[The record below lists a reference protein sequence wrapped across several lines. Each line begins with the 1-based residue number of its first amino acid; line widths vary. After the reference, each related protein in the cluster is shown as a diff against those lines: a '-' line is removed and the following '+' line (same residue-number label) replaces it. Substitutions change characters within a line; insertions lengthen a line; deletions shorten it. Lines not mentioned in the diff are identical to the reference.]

1 MMTWEAWVT
10 LVVVAGIVVALITNR
25 VAADLAFFAGLVV
38 LVTIGAI
45 FGGEHLP
52 SPAAAVSGFGNEGL
66 ITVAVLYVVVC
77 GMVQTGAIALITRP
91 LFGRPRS
98 TLAAQTRIMLPVAG
112 FSAVLNNTPVV
123 AMFMPVVGDLC
134 KKMQISPSKLFI
146 PLSYAAI
153 LGGVCTLIGTSTN
166 LVVFGLL
173 QEATRDM
180 PGGPTRMGIFDIT
193 WVGLPVAA
201 VGIGFI
207 MLTSRWLLP
216 VRQPPL
222 GIGED
227 PRQYSVEM
235 VVEPGSGLVGQ
246 SIEQAGL
253 RHLPGLYLAEIDR
266 GDQVLMAVA
275 PTERL
280 QAHDHLVF
288 VGVVESVVDLQKI
301 RGLSP
306 ATNQV
311 FKLTAPRA
319 DRCLIEAVVSDNCP
333 LVGKSIRE
341 GRFRNTYHA
350 AVIAVARS
358 GQRIARK
365 VGDIV
370 LRPGDTLLLE
380 AHPSFVD
387 AHRNRRDFYLV
398 SAIDGSAP
406 PRHQRAGLAL
416 AILLAMVVATGFE
429 WLSMLNAAMLAA
441 GLMIVTGCCSL
452 TDARRSIDWEVL
464 IVIGAALGIGTAAST
479 TGVAP
484 AFAQGLLNVAG
495 DHPWLALAAVYLVT
509 LTLTEAMSNNAA
521 AALMFPFAMATA
533 HSLQVDFMPF
543 VIAIMI
549 AASCGFATPIGY
561 QTNLMVYGPGG
572 YRFGDYLRIGVPLD
586 GLVAIVAIGL
596 TPLMFP
602 FHP

>member
-1 MMTWEAWVT
+1 MTWEAWVT
-10 LVVVAGIVVALITNR
+10 LAVVAGIVLALLTNR
-25 VAADLAFFAGLVV
+25 VAADLAFFAGLVT
-38 LVTIGAI
+38 LVTIGAL
-45 FGGEHLP
+45 FGGHTLP
-52 SPAAAVSGFGNEGL
+52 SPAQAVIGFGNEGL

-91 LFGRPRS
+91 LLGRPRS
-98 TLAAQTRIMLPVAG
+98 IPGAQARLMLPVAA

-123 AMFMPVVGDLC
+123 AMFLPVVGDVC
-134 KKMQISPSKLFI
+134 KKMRLSPSKLFI

-166 LVVFGLL
+166 LVVYGLL
-173 QEATRDM
+173 KEATKNA
-180 PGGPTRMGIFDIT
+180 PTGPAQMGIFDIT

-201 VGIGFI
+201 IGIGFV
-207 MLTSRWLLP
+207 MLASRWLLP
-216 VRQPPL
+216 ACQPPL
-222 GIGED
+222 GIGDD

-235 VVEPGSGLVGQ
+235 NVLPGSALVGQ

-253 RHLPGLYLAEIDR
+253 RHLPGLYLAEINR
-266 GDQVLMAVA
+266 GEQVLMAVA

-280 QAHDHLVF
+280 QAGDHLVF
-288 VGVVESVVDLQKI
+288 VGIVESVVDLQKI

-306 ATNQV
+306 ATSQV
-311 FKLTAPRA
+311 FKLDAPRVN
-319 DRCLIEAVVSDNCP
+319 RCLIEAVVSDSCP
-333 LVGKSIRE
+333 LVGKSVRE
-341 GRFRNTYHA
+341 GRFRNTYNA

-380 AHPSFVD
+380 AHPSFVET
-387 AHRNRRDFYLV
+387 HRNRRDFYLV
-398 SAIDGSAP
+398 SAVEGSTP
-406 PRHQRAGLAL
+406 PRHGRAWLAL
-416 AILLAMVVATGFE
+416 GILLAMVTAAGFE

-441 GLMIVTGCCSL
+441 GLMMVTGCCSL
-452 TDARRSIDWEVL
+452 VEARRSIDWEVL
-464 IVIGAALGIGTAAST
+464 IVIGAALGIGAAANS

-484 AFAQGLLNVAG
+484 FFAEGLLHLAG
-495 DHPWLALAAVYLVT
+495 NNPWLALTVVYLVT

-533 HSLQVDFMPF
+533 ASLGVSYMPF
-543 VIAIMI
+543 VIAIMV

-586 GLVAIVAIGL
+586 GLVAIVAIAL
-596 TPLMFP
+596 TPVMFP